1 MNLKS
6 FFLLVFTFVGTVLRA
21 QTPAVLLVKEEFI
34 FDNPPV
40 PSCHASSIVQVG
52 DQHLMATWFGGT
64 AEGKPDVTIWLS
76 EYQKGKWSQPKQMA
90 DGIIDANKR
99 YPCWNPVLFKTR
111 EGKLMLYYKI
121 GPNPREW
128 WGMVRYSTNNGKTW
142 SAPEKLPDGMLGPIK
157 NKPIQLANGDILHPT
172 STESVTGNVWHVH
185 LEKTD
190 KNGNNWQKISIDNGN
205 FGAIQP
211 SILTY
216 PDGRMQMLCR
226 SRQNVVVETWSTD
239 GGKTWSPVSATS
251 LPNPNS
257 GTDAVTLKNGTQIL
271 IYNPLIRGSD
281 WAKGRNKLRVA
292 ASKDGVNWQDIYSL
306 EDEGKGEFSYPAVIQ
321 TTDGLVHITYTHER
335 KNVKHVVLKVPD
347 VLPPKPVGPTP
358 SKAQMGWHE
367 MEQNAFIH
375 FTTNTFTDLEW
386 GYGDEKPSI
395 FNPTQTDVEQWIK
408 TLKDA
413 GFKGAILTVKHH
425 DGFCLFP
432 SQYTEH
438 SIKNSPYKNGKGDIV
453 REVADACKK
462 HGLKFGIYLSPWDR
476 NHPEYGKPGY
486 VEYYRNQLKELF
498 TNYGPAFEM
507 WFDGANG
514 GDGYYGGAREKRQIK
529 GSTYYDWPKT
539 LDLVRQMEPNVIFF
553 SDAGP
558 GVRWVGNE
566 RGIAGETNWNSI
578 TPDTLFAGKGGI
590 EKLLNTGSED
600 GTQWIPAEV
609 DVSIRPGWFYHA
621 KEDSKVRTPENLFD
635 IYLTSVGRGSTLLLN
650 VPPDRRGLIHENDV
664 KALQGWRAMIDR
676 EFKTNLAANAKTKAS
691 SFRGNA
697 VYYASANLTDGN
709 KDTYWT
715 TNDDVTTGS
724 VEIDLGKT
732 QTVKYVTLKEYIA
745 LGQRVKSF
753 EIEAW
758 QNGTWQKVAQAT
770 TIGYKRIL
778 KLTPVQ
784 TSKIRVNITAS
795 KASPVLS
802 AVEVY

>member
-1 MNLKS
+1 MHLKS
-6 FFLLVFTFVGTVLRA
+6 VLFLLFAFIGTTLSA
-21 QTPAVLLVKEEFI
+21 QTPAILLVKEEFI
-34 FDNPPV
+34 FDTPPV
-40 PSCHASSIVQVG
+40 PSCHASSIVQLG
-52 DQHLMATWFGGT
+52 DGHLMATWFGGT
-64 AEGKPDVTIWLS
+64 AEGKPDVTIWLA

-111 EGKLMLYYKI
+111 EGKLMLYYKV

-128 WGMVRYSTNNGKTW
+128 WGMVRYSTDNGKSW
-142 SAPEKLPDGMLGPIK
+142 SAPEKLPDGIMGPIK
-157 NKPIQLANGDILHPT
+157 NKPVQLPNGDILHPT
-172 STESVTGNVWHVH
+172 STESVTGNIWHVH

-190 KNGNNWQKISIDNGN
+190 KDGKNWQKISIDNGN

-216 PDGRMQMLCR
+216 PDGKMQLLCR
-226 SRQNVVVETWSTD
+226 SRQNVVVQTWSND
-239 GGKTWSPVSATS
+239 GGKTWSPVSALS

-271 IYNPLIRGSD
+271 IYNPLIRGND

-292 ASKDGVNWQDIYSL
+292 ASKDGTNWQDIYTL

-395 FNPTQTDVEQWIK
+395 FNPTQTDVDQWIK
-408 TLKDA
+408 TLKEA
-413 GFKGAILTVKHH
+413 GFKGAILTCKHH
-425 DGFCLFP
+425 DGFTLFP

-462 HGLKFGIYLSPWDR
+462 YGLKFGVYLSPWDR

-486 VEYYRNQLKELF
+486 VEYYRNQLKEIF

-566 RGIAGETNWNSI
+566 RGIAGEANWNSI
-578 TPDTLFAGKGGI
+578 TPDTLFAGKAGI

-621 KEDSKVRTPENLFD
+621 KEDAKVRTPENLFD

-664 KALQGWRAMIDR
+664 KALQGWRALIDR
-676 EFKTNLAANAKTKAS
+676 EFKTNLAANAKVKATAH
-691 SFRGNA
+691 RGNA
-697 VYYASANLTDGN
+697 ANYAPGNLTDGN
-709 KDTYWT
+709 KETYWT

-724 VEIDLGKT
+724 VEIDLGKP

-745 LGQRVKSF
+745 LGQRVKAF
-753 EIEAW
+753 EVEVR
-758 QNGTWQKVAQAT
+758 QNGAWQKVAQAT

-784 TSKIRVNITAS
+784 ADKIRVTITAS